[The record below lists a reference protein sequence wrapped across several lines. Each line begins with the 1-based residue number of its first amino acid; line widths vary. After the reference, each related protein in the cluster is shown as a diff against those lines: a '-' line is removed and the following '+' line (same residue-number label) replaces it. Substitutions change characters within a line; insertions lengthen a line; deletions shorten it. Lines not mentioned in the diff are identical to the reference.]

1 MGTTGLPKNLRI
13 TGIYPGK
20 ALKPDVDAL
29 VFVLKGKG
37 TSLSEKLRPHLVR
50 LIAEYRGEID
60 AFLEESS

>member
-1 MGTTGLPKNLRI
+1 MSLPKNLRP

-20 ALKPDVDAL
+20 EIKPDVDAL

-60 AFLEESS
+60 TFLEESF